1 MYKRQLYFSARF
13 AISSRR
19 FFELDHEILH
29 TYSGRHY
36 LKLEEG
42 GFLIFCLGGRLFGVP
57 AGVLDPGGGSKPGY
71 LDSETQIK
79 NPPSSSFRYCLPEY
93 VCKIS
98 WSNSKK
104 RREEFPGT
112 QFWAFN
118 LNQPVRCLR
127 FRKLSWVG
135 KHINIIMKATN
146 SPTQGQ
152 PNPRTSRLKV
162 AFGPLFPTA
171 NNFSWVGIDLHRKQ
185 TTRTRN
191 PTQPNSPQARV
202 LLSCV
207 LLSCMLLSCML
218 LSCILLSCVLLSCI
232 LLSCILLS
240 CILLSCILLSC
251 ILLAIHPSPLH
262 GPRR

>member
-1 MYKRQLYFSARF
+1 MSP

-57 AGVLDPGGGSKPGY
+57 AGVLDPGGGQNPDISTAKP
-71 LDSETQIK
+71 QIK
-79 NPPSSSFRYCLPEY
+79 NPPSSSFRYRLPEY

-118 LNQPVRCLR
+118 LNQPVRYISFSFLCY
-127 FRKLSWVG
+127 S
-135 KHINIIMKATN
+135 
-146 SPTQGQ
+146 Q
-152 PNPRTSRLKV
+152 PASCRTRPMNVDDDLEDIRWIPGLGGERL
-162 AFGPLFPTA
+162 PTA
-171 NNFSWVGIDLHRKQ
+171 SYTLL
-185 TTRTRN
+185 
-191 PTQPNSPQARV
+191 PN
-202 LLSCV
+202 LKKGLFF
-207 LLSCMLLSCML
+207 
-218 LSCILLSCVLLSCI
+218 
-232 LLSCILLS
+232 
-240 CILLSCILLSC
+240 
-251 ILLAIHPSPLH
+251 AI
-262 GPRR
+262 GEG